1 MKKMKQKQSGILI
14 LIVLMFVI
22 GCTITTKVNPITEPE
37 ISNLC
42 IKYNKDIFV
51 KEFGQGLKDLL
62 AEKGINAEIYEGDQP
77 EGCYFRMEY
86 TAEWS
91 WDMAMY
97 LEYAQI
103 NVYKDDT
110 LIGDA
115 VYDAKQGSASFNKF
129 GKTAEKIKPLLD
141 KLFEEATS
149 SN

>member
-14 LIVLMFVI
+14 LIVLIFVI

-97 LEYAQI
+97 LEYAH
-103 NVYKDDT
+103 
-110 LIGDA
+110 
-115 VYDAKQGSASFNKF
+115 
-129 GKTAEKIKPLLD
+129 EHHLL
-141 KLFEEATS
+141 TS
-149 SN
+149 SGSDSHGPDKKPIKYPAELSRNLLERVGIQVK